1 VKYSAPGGIVDFVNI
16 DGEYSINTL
25 AQSIIDIGFILGLV
39 CVSNQ
44 SFR

>member
-25 AQSIIDIGFILGLV
+25 AQFITDV
-39 CVSNQ
+39 D
-44 SFR
+44 FA